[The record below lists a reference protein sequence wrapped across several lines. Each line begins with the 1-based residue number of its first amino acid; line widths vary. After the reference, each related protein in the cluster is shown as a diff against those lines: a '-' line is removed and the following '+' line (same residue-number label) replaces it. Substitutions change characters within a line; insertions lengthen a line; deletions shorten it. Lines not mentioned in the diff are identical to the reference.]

1 VGITNMLRY
10 EIPQNGL
17 FNVPEFGSVTTK
29 EGFRGLLAMDTYHRI
44 AAGTSYPAVLFTHG
58 INDPRV
64 EVWFSGKMA
73 ARLSAATSSGKPVLL
88 RIAYDTGHGFG
99 ATKAQHNA
107 TRADRY
113 AFLWAQLGGS

>member
-1 VGITNMLRY
+1 MLRY

-29 EGFRGLLAMDTYHRI
+29 EGFRGLLAMDAYHRI

-64 EVWFSGKMA
+64 EPWESAKAA
-73 ARLSAATSSGKPVLL
+73 ARFQAATASGKPVLF
-88 RIAYDTGHGFG
+88 RVDYHAGHGIG
-99 ATKAQHNA
+99 STKKQ
-107 TRADRY
+107 RQEEIADVWSL
-113 AFLWAQLGGS
+113 FLWQMGEKGFEGK